1 MLITKKLWK
10 NNYELALLCLKTKF
24 VQGIRNGNLPRNI
37 FKEYLAQDY
46 FFLESFANPYALAKL
61 SKKK

>member
-1 MLITKKLWK
+1 MLITKKLWE
-10 NNYELALLCLKTKF
+10 NNSDLASLSLKTKF

-46 FFLESFANPYALAKL
+46 FFFRELC
-61 SKKK
+61 